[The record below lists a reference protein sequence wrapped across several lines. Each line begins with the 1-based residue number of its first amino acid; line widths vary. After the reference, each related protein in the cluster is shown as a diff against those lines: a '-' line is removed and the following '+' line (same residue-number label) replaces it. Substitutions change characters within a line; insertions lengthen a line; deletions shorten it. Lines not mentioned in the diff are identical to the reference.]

1 MRDIV
6 DEYKFKFY
14 DEDGDGKYSNEDHI
28 FGRGTGH
35 ALRTKYNFGFD
46 YTDFDQNE
54 KFSIYNQNEINS
66 SEITIP
72 CAGKTGTTNLQTDAW
87 FVGFTPE
94 ISMGVWIGMDDK
106 RIRLGKN
113 SYGSS
118 TALPIFAKSMN
129 QIYELGSYYLD
140 GNQYE
145 LDPFNDSWDYIPEGV
160 SRIKICRDSEQIC
173 RANKYCRQSYSELFL
188 KDFEPIECK

>member
-1 MRDIV
+1 
-6 DEYKFKFY
+6 
-14 DEDGDGKYSNEDHI
+14 
-28 FGRGTGH
+28 
-35 ALRTKYNFGFD
+35 
-46 YTDFDQNE
+46 
-54 KFSIYNQNEINS
+54 
-66 SEITIP
+66 
-72 CAGKTGTTNLQTDAW
+72 
-87 FVGFTPE
+87 
-94 ISMGVWIGMDDK
+94 MGVWIGMDDK
-106 RIRLGKN
+106 RIRLGEN

-160 SRIKICRDSEQIC
+160 SRIKVCRDNEQIC